1 MFWTVRRRGCILSLA
16 SAMKL
21 LGGAMRG
28 IVRTATA
35 VIAVGLLSAC
45 ALSEDKV
52 PVDYIPNI
60 GVTPVAGAQAV
71 SLTVTGVDRRTQY
84 TDRIS
89 TKKNGYGMEMA
100 RIIATN
106 DVVEVVRSGVEREL
120 KAQGYAIGPSGLSV
134 TVELQNFYNNFRVG
148 LMAGGAVADVA
159 IALKVRN
166 AAGTLIYSQL
176 YDASTT
182 NDVFMASGTNAK
194 ASLEKALTMTTMKI
208 VEDKALQAALLS
220 ARPAAP
226 ARAGGAR
233 S

>member
-1 MFWTVRRRGCILSLA
+1 M
-16 SAMKL
+16 
-21 LGGAMRG
+21 GGVVKRG
-28 IVRTATA
+28 ILRAAAA
-35 VIAVGLLSAC
+35 VVAAGLLSAC

-52 PVDYIPNI
+52 PVDYIPNA
-60 GVTPVAGAQAV
+60 GVTPVTGADAV

-100 RIIATN
+100 RIVATN

-134 TVELQNFYNNFRVG
+134 TVELQNFYNNFRLG
-148 LMAGGAVADVA
+148 LMQGGAVADVA
-159 IALKVRN
+159 VALKVRN
-166 AAGTLIYSQL
+166 AAGALIYSQL

-182 NDVFMASGTNAK
+182 NDVFMASGDNAK
-194 ASLEKALTMTTMKI
+194 ASLQRALTMTTLKI

-226 ARAGGAR
+226 ARTGAR

>member
-1 MFWTVRRRGCILSLA
+1 MIRGVLRA
-16 SAMKL
+16 
-21 LGGAMRG
+21 
-28 IVRTATA
+28 A
-35 VIAVGLLSAC
+35 VAVVAAGVLSAC

-52 PVDYIPNI
+52 PVDYIPNT
-60 GVTPVAGAQAV
+60 GVAPVAGAEMI
-71 SLTVTGVDRRTQY
+71 SLTVTAADRRSQY

-100 RIIATN
+100 RIVATN
-106 DVVEVVRSGVEREL
+106 DVVEVVRGGVEREL
-120 KAQGYAIGPSGLSV
+120 KAQGYAIGPNGLSV

-148 LMAGGAVADVA
+148 LMTGGAVADVA
-159 IALKVRN
+159 IAIKVRN

-208 VEDKALQAALLS
+208 VQDGALQAALLS
-220 ARPAAP
+220 SRPATP
-226 ARAGGAR
+226 VRAGGAR